1 MLTLNIGKVE
11 PEYWKYLSH
20 FPCLLFR
27 RDSVC
32 CFQNRKAIY
41 QQDGEERF
49 KRSRPGMLVKRKR
62 SNETNQQDEST
73 KQSSMGLFFL
83 ILMSLQNEVKR
94 SRKEGEKRKYCVK
107 QKERRVI
114 QLWKRST
121 REKEEEKK
129 MWKNDK
135 LSLSLSLCLSSRVD
149 AKKLEEIWIWER
161 IKIIVNTLDSL
172 FSVTRRSYRSN
183 VG

>member
-11 PEYWKYLSH
+11 PGQKYWKYLSH

-94 SRKEGEKRKYCVK
+94 SRKEGEKRKSCVK

-149 AKKLEEIWIWER
+149 AKKLEDIW
-161 IKIIVNTLDSL
+161 IKIIGNTLDSL
-172 FSVTRRSYRSN
+172 LSVTRRSCRSN